1 MQKYRGRIYEK
12 YIKRI
17 LDIILSLIGIIVFS
31 PVMLLIAILVKKK
44 LGSPVIF
51 KQPRPG
57 KNEKI
62 FYMYKFRSMTDKKD
76 KDGKLLPDKIRVTEF
91 GKKLRESSLDELP
104 ELINILKG
112 DMSIVGPR
120 PQLVKDMVFM
130 TLEQRKR
137 HKVRQ
142 GLTGLAQINGRNSIS
157 WEEKL
162 EYDLEYVENI
172 TFLRDLKIII
182 RTIFKVLKKD
192 GITTYGMET
201 AEDYGEYLLRKGF
214 IDNIVYGLGLKEEKE
229 IINGLKK
236 EKNVF

>member
-229 IINGLKK
+229 IIKGLKK

>member
-137 HKVRQ
+137 HKVSQ

>member
-91 GKKLRESSLDELP
+91 WKKLRESSLDELP

>member
-1 MQKYRGRIYEK
+1 MYEK

>member
-1 MQKYRGRIYEK
+1 
-12 YIKRI
+12 
-17 LDIILSLIGIIVFS
+17 
-31 PVMLLIAILVKKK
+31 
-44 LGSPVIF
+44 
-51 KQPRPG
+51 
-57 KNEKI
+57 
-62 FYMYKFRSMTDKKD
+62 MTDKKD

>member
-214 IDNIVYGLGLKEEKE
+214 IDNIVYGLGQ
-229 IINGLKK
+229 IGRAH
-236 EKNVF
+236 V